1 MNTPSSLEGVAGGA
15 LDAAARIAKPFAPHR
30 DVRQR
35 IDDRARRGFTESSRR
50 ALRVLLFVLSD
61 MSAGAAAVY
70 VVLSTWIL
78 VSAGGTRPLPDAVP
92 LLAAVF
98 CLQPLSLYAF
108 GAYGGR
114 SARLDFG
121 RILGGIVLAALM
133 GWVQAR
139 LFGRETADLPNKA
152 AYLYMAF
159 VSTGVSYAFRRSL
172 DWSIRAGFR
181 SGALQRRMLL
191 IGSPEEIARLSKLCA
206 SMPDADVQIVGSMAT
221 TVVGRRAND
230 VGVYPGSLEDFE
242 RAIESLRPHGIIVAS
257 TVPFEMLNSIMSR
270 TFQMGLTV
278 SLVPRVLKDIKGST
292 LDLRLSVLGP
302 LLEVAPLRFDL
313 PQLAIKRTMDLIL
326 VTAGLLVIWPLL
338 LLIAVAVKLDSRG
351 PVLFRQTRA
360 GLGGRPFAMLK
371 FRTMRVGAEEQ
382 KHLYQH
388 LNEYPDPRLFKIKD
402 DPRVTRLGR
411 FLRRS
416 SLDELPQLFNVLRG
430 QMSLVGPRP
439 CTLDELKHYAEK
451 HRARLFVMPG
461 LTGPWQ
467 VSGRNEIL
475 DFEKVV
481 RLEVDYIESW
491 SIVKDLLILLKT
503 APAIFSRGA
512 Y

>member
-1 MNTPSSLEGVAGGA
+1 VNTPSSLEGVAGGA
-15 LDAAARIAKPFAPHR
+15 LDTAARVAKPFAPHR

-70 VVLSTWIL
+70 VVLSSWIL
-78 VSAGGTRPLPDAVP
+78 VSAGGLRPLPDEVP
-92 LLAAVF
+92 LLAAVL
-98 CLQPLSLYAF
+98 CLQPLALYAF

-114 SARLDFG
+114 SARLDLG
-121 RILGGIVLAALM
+121 RLVGGIFLAALM

-139 LFGRETADLPNKA
+139 LFGRDTADLPNKV
-152 AYLYMAF
+152 AYLYMA
-159 VSTGVSYAFRRSL
+159 VASTGISYAFRHAL
-172 DWSIRAGFR
+172 EWSIRAGFR
-181 SGALQRRMLL
+181 SGALQRRMLV
-191 IGSPEEIARLSKLCA
+191 IGSAAEVARLSQLVA
-206 SMPDADVQIVGSMAT
+206 SFPDADVQIVGSFST
-221 TVVGRRAND
+221 TVVGRRAGD
-230 VGVYPGSLEDFE
+230 MGLYPGSIEDFE
-242 RAIESLRPHGIIVAS
+242 RAIENLRPHGIIIAS
-257 TVPFEMLNSIMSR
+257 TVPFEMLTGIMSR
-270 TFQMGLTV
+270 AFEVGLTV

-292 LDLRLSVLGP
+292 LDRRQSVIGP
-302 LLEVAPLRFDL
+302 LLEVAPLRFDV

-326 VTAGLLVIWPLL
+326 VTVGLMAIWPLL
-338 LLIAVAVKLDSRG
+338 LLIAMAIKLDSRG

-360 GLGGRPFAMLK
+360 GLGGRPFGMFK
-371 FRTMRVGAEEQ
+371 FRTMRVGAEDQ

-411 FLRRS
+411 LLRRS
-416 SLDELPQLFNVLRG
+416 SLDELPQLLNVLRG

-439 CTLDELKHYAEK
+439 CTPDELQHYAEK

-461 LTGPWQ
+461 ITGPWQ

-475 DFEKVV
+475 DFEHVV
-481 RLEVDYIESW
+481 RLEIDYIESW

-503 APAIFSRGA
+503 VPAIFRRGA

>member
-1 MNTPSSLEGVAGGA
+1 MNPPSSLEGVAGGA
-15 LDAAARIAKPFAPHR
+15 LDAAARVALPHR

-78 VSAGGTRPLPDAVP
+78 VSAGGTRPLPDEVP

-98 CLQPLSLYAF
+98 CLQPLALYAF

-114 SARLDFG
+114 SARLDLG
-121 RILGGIVLAALM
+121 RIVGGIFLAALM

-191 IGSPEEIARLSKLCA
+191 IGSPEEIARLSKVCA
-206 SMPDADVQIVGSMAT
+206 SMPEADVQIVGSMAT

-230 VGVYPGSLEDFE
+230 VGVYPGSIEAFE
-242 RAIESLRPHGIIVAS
+242 RAIESLRPHGIIIAS
-257 TVPFEMLNSIMSR
+257 TVPFEMLNGIMSR

-278 SLVPRVLKDIKGST
+278 SLVPRVLKDIKGGT
-292 LDLRLSVLGP
+292 LDVRHSVLGA

-313 PQLAIKRTMDLIL
+313 PQLAIKQTVDLIL
-326 VTAGLLVIWPLL
+326 VTAGLIVSWPLL
-338 LLIAVAVKLDSRG
+338 LLIGIAIKLDSKG

-360 GLGGRPFAMLK
+360 GLGGRPFGMFK
-371 FRTMRVGAEEQ
+371 FRTMRVGADAE
-382 KHLYQH
+382 KSLFHH
-388 LNEYPDPRLFKIKD
+388 LNESGDPRLFKIRE
-402 DPRVTRLGR
+402 DPRVTRVGKL
-411 FLRRS
+411 LRRF
-416 SLDELPQLFNVLRG
+416 SLDELPQLLNVIRG
-430 QMSLVGPRP
+430 EMSLVGPRP
-439 CTLDELKHYAEK
+439 FFPGDLAKYEK
-451 HRARLFVMPG
+451 HHFERLHVLPG
-461 LTGPWQ
+461 ITGLWQ
-467 VSGRNEIL
+467 VSGRSNVV
-475 DFEKVV
+475 DFEEVI
-481 RLEVDYIESW
+481 RLDREYIKNW
-491 SIVKDLLILLKT
+491 SVLTDITILLRT
-503 APAIFSRGA
+503 IPAMIGRGA